1 MSRVSKVLLKL
12 GARVGWDNEALW
24 GLLAAL
30 SMVLIFELIGRG
42 YI

>member
-24 GLLAAL
+24 GLIGL
-30 SMVLIFELIGRG
+30 SLVLIMRHNDGG
-42 YI
+42 